1 MSKVL
6 KLTRDDPIIHLKAY
20 GGVQIHGVEDAEMRC
35 EIDSSELATLVEEN
49 GHVYVTINTGC
60 SLTVPSKSTLEI
72 EKGMGSIKINNILND
87 IRIEKV
93 LGNLVLLDVTKV
105 SVGKVGGNCSVK
117 NAKGSVVCEKV
128 AGSLVVDDVESF
140 SCEKIGGFV
149 KARSI
154 AHDFNVDKVGGGI
167 QAQDLIGRAKI
178 MKVGGSIKGN
188 GIHLA
193 EDLKVGGDI
202 ELFNASFDS
211 GIDLKAGGDILL
223 GLSDLS
229 DLTLDLYSGS
239 EKIMIRKAGEIIG
252 VGESTYTYKSG
263 DETSLRV
270 DLYAGG
276 NILVTDEMSEPVL
289 IGDLSDNFKF
299 EETAFGEMIR
309 ERVESATRL
318 AEAKVRATEIRL
330 GKLHEKLENEFGFKL
345 DIDLGKDV
353 PDVPTPPSV
362 HAPIPVSR
370 PAGKKGATDEERLM
384 ILKMLQDKQ
393 ISVEEAENLFKVL
406 ES

>member
-1 MSKVL
+1 M
-6 KLTRDDPIIHLKAY
+6 A
-20 GGVQIHGVEDAEMRC
+20 
-35 EIDSSELATLVEEN
+35 
-49 GHVYVTINTGC
+49 
-60 SLTVPSKSTLEI
+60 
-72 EKGMGSIKINNILND
+72 
-87 IRIEKV
+87 
-93 LGNLVLLDVTKV
+93 
-105 SVGKVGGNCSVK
+105 
-117 NAKGSVVCEKV
+117 CEKV
-128 AGSLVVDDVESF
+128 AGSLVVDAVESF
-140 SCEKIGGFV
+140 TCEKIGGFV
-149 KARSI
+149 KARSV
-154 AHDFNVDKVGGGI
+154 AHDFTVDKVGGGI
-167 QAQDLIGRAKI
+167 QAQDLTGRAKI

-252 VGESTYTYKSG
+252 IGEGNYTYKSG
-263 DETSLRV
+263 DETSLQV

-353 PDVPTPPSV
+353 PDVPTAAFRSCTDPSFS
-362 HAPIPVSR
+362 PSR
-370 PAGKKGATDEERLM
+370 EEGRYG
-384 ILKMLQDKQ
+384 
-393 ISVEEAENLFKVL
+393 
-406 ES
+406 